1 MWHQTMEVSDRLGWI
16 TRANVVHVRHGV
28 LVAIILSIVIVI
40 IVITITIIIISIIII
55 VIILHH
61 LTNVS
66 FPISIGVELIR
77 IWNQDAV
84 IINIRNALDSD

>member
-1 MWHQTMEVSDRLGWI
+1 MWHQTMEVSDGLGWI
-16 TRANVVHVRHGV
+16 ARANVVHVRHGV
-28 LVAIILSIVIVI
+28 LVAVILSIVVVIVI
-40 IVITITIIIISIIII
+40 IIFIII

-61 LTNVS
+61 LTSVS